1 MLLPVP
7 EIFGTVKKPE
17 GWLWCLVA
25 VSVEFLYG
33 TGITGTVTTVTG
45 SSSATLLV
53 GLAVVDGA
61 SAVASE
67 AAVVSTAASFP
78 GTTASG
84 IEAAV
89 PVAAGGV

>member
-1 MLLPVP
+1 M
-7 EIFGTVKKPE
+7 KPE
-17 GWLWCLVA
+17 GWLCCLVE

-33 TGITGTVTTVTG
+33 TGITGIVTTVTG
-45 SSSATLLV
+45 SSEATLLV

-67 AAVVSTAASFP
+67 AAVVSTALSP

-84 IEAAV
+84 TEAAV